1 MKCPQA
7 VDGEK
12 QVEVIPFLNNI
23 TISKFNNN
31 IELSILFQGIMEM
44 DYLLVFLMF
53 CTFLWEL
60 QLCRETTVAET
71 DIAELASASN
81 GAFGHDS
88 KNDWSCYSDL

>member
-23 TISKFNNN
+23 TLSKFNNN

-60 QLCRETTVAET
+60 QLCCETTVAET
-71 DIAELASASN
+71 DMAELASAN